1 MCSTCGVPEE
11 MTADEAVSLVEPG
24 DRVFVGS
31 ACAVPRTLLAA
42 LEARRP
48 AIPGVRLVHFLADGT
63 GSAYPQEVFFVGSE
77 LRGRVRAG
85 EVDYVPLSSADLP
98 ALIAGGQHR
107 VDVALIQVAPPDEAG
122 HCSLGVSVDVTLAA
136 ALAARVVIAEVNP
149 AMPRTGPASTIPVDR
164 IAAFV
169 PVEARVLEYVHEPV
183 GEAAARIAPYVA
195 RLVPDGATLQIGLGR
210 VPHEMLQHLRGRRDL
225 RVHSDVVTDGLVDL
239 LDAGVLRDAPGSVV
253 ASMAVG
259 TKRLFDRLSD
269 PIVDF
274 RPIEKICGLRA
285 LTTVERLVSVTQAFA
300 VDLTGQ
306 VCADTDDGVLY
317 GGVAAQ
323 PVMHYAASRSPGG
336 RAIVCLS
343 TEFPDG
349 SSRIRDVLRPEEAV
363 TIPRADVH
371 YVTTEY
377 GTAYLFGRS
386 LRDRAVALIEVAHPA
401 HREGLLKSAVALGLV
416 PVGQTLRSR
425 GPYPGSE
432 ERTVVLSD
440 GSVVLLRPAR
450 TGDAPALQDLFYR
463 MPPEDVYT
471 RFFRHLTTLPLSTA
485 EHLTSVSFEEEVT
498 FVAVV
503 GDWGSEQIVGTA
515 SYFLD
520 RVSGTADVAY
530 MVDPSYKGLG
540 LGTAL
545 QERLISYA
553 RAAGVRAFTA
563 DVLAENKAMLHLFRS
578 SGLVLETHTSQGVTE
593 VVLTL

>member
-1 MCSTCGVPEE
+1 MPEE
-11 MTADEAVSLVEPG
+11 MSAEAAVALVEPG

-31 ACAVPRTLLAA
+31 ACAVPRVLLAA

-48 AIPGVRLVHFLADGT
+48 LVPGVRLVHFLADGT
-63 GSAYPQEVFFVGSE
+63 GSAYKQEVFFVGSE

-85 EVDYVPLSSADLP
+85 DVDYVPLSSADLP

-107 VDVALIQVAPPDEAG
+107 VDVALIQVAPPVDG

-136 ALAARVVIAEVNP
+136 ALSARVVLAEVNP
-149 AMPRTGPASTIPVDR
+149 AMPHTGPSSTLPVAR

-169 PVEARVLEYVHEPV
+169 PVSTPVLEYVHEPV

-210 VPHEMLQHLRGRRDL
+210 VPNEMLQHLRGRRDL

-239 LDAGVLRDAPGSVV
+239 LDAGVVRTEPGSVV

-259 TKRLFDRLSD
+259 TARLFARLSD

-274 RPIEKICGLRA
+274 RPIEKICGLSA
-285 LTTVERLVSVTQAFA
+285 LTSVKRLVSVTQAFA

-306 VCADTDDGVLY
+306 VCADTDFGELY

-349 SSRIRDVLRPEEAV
+349 SSRIRPVLRPEEAV

-386 LRDRAVALIEVAHPA
+386 LRDRAIALIEVAHPS
-401 HREGLLKSAVALGLV
+401 HRAALLEAAVERGLV
-416 PVGQTLRSR
+416 PAGQTLRSR

-432 ERTVVLSD
+432 ERTVLLKD
-440 GSVVLLRPAR
+440 GSAVLLRPAR
-450 TGDAPALQDLFYR
+450 TGDAMALQELFYR

-485 EHLTSVSFEEEVT
+485 EHLTSVSFEDEVT
-498 FVAVV
+498 FLAVV
-503 GDWGSEQIVGTA
+503 GDWGSEQVVGTA

-530 MVDPSYKGLG
+530 MVDPAYKGLG

-545 QERLISYA
+545 QERLISFA
-553 RAAGVRAFTA
+553 RASGVRAFTA
-563 DVLAENKAMLHLFRS
+563 DVLAENKAMLQLFRS
-578 SGLVLETHTSQGVTE
+578 SGLEMQSHTTQGVTE
-593 VVLTL
+593 IVVTL

>member
-1 MCSTCGVPEE
+1 MPEQL
-11 MTADEAVSLVEPG
+11 TAADAVALIEPG

-31 ACAVPRTLLAA
+31 ACAMPRTLLAA

-48 AIPGVRLVHFLADGT
+48 AVPGVRLVHFLADGI
-63 GSAYPQEVFFVGSE
+63 GSTYPQEVFFVGSG
-77 LRGRVRAG
+77 LRGRVEAG
-85 EVDYVPLSSADLP
+85 VVDYVPVSSADVP

-107 VDVALIQVAPPDEAG
+107 VDVALIQVAPPDAAG
-122 HCSLGVSVDVTLAA
+122 ECSLGVSVDVTMAA
-136 ALAARVVIAEVNP
+136 ALAARTVIAEVNP
-149 AMPRTGPASTIPVDR
+149 AMPRTGPSSTIPVDR
-164 IAAFV
+164 IAAMV
-169 PVEARVLEYVHEPV
+169 AVAGPVAEYVHEPV

-210 VPHEMLQHLRGRRDL
+210 VPNEMLQHLRGRRDL
-225 RVHSDVVTDGLVDL
+225 RVHSDVVTDGLIDL
-239 LDAGVLRDAPGSVV
+239 LDAGVVRTEPASVV

-259 TKRLFDRLSD
+259 TGRLFDRLED

-274 RPIEKICGLRA
+274 RPIERICGLRA
-285 LTTVERLVSVTQAFA
+285 LTSVERMVSVTQAFA

-306 VCADTDDGVLY
+306 VCADTDDGELY

-349 SSRIRDVLRPEEAV
+349 SSRIRDVLRPDEAV
-363 TIPRADVH
+363 AIPRADVH

-386 LRDRAVALIEVAHPA
+386 LRDRAVALIEVAHPS
-401 HREGLLKSAVALGLV
+401 HRAALLDAAVARGLV
-416 PVGQTLRSR
+416 PAGQALRSR
-425 GPYPGSE
+425 GAYLGGE
-432 ERTVVLSD
+432 ERTVVLHD
-440 GSVVLLRPAR
+440 GAVVLLRPAR
-450 TGDAPALQDLFYR
+450 TGDALALQDLFYR
-463 MPPEDVYT
+463 MPPQDVYT

-485 EHLTSVSFEEEVT
+485 EHLTSVSFDEEVT
-498 FVAVV
+498 FLAVV

-515 SYFLD
+515 SYYLD

-530 MVDPSYKGLG
+530 MVDPAYKGLG
-540 LGTAL
+540 LGAAL
-545 QERLISYA
+545 QERLVSFA

-563 DVLAENKAMLHLFRS
+563 DVLMENSPMLRLFRS
-578 SGLVLETHTSQGVTE
+578 SGLQLEAHTSHGVTD

>member
-1 MCSTCGVPEE
+1 MSE
-11 MTADEAVSLVEPG
+11 MTAEAAVALVEAG
-24 DRVFVGS
+24 DRVFIGS

-48 AIPGVRLVHFLADGT
+48 LVPGVRLVHFLADGT

-77 LRGRVRAG
+77 LRGRVSPG
-85 EVDYVPLSSADLP
+85 LVDYVPLSSADLP
-98 ALIAGGQHR
+98 ALIRGGQHR
-107 VDVALIQVAPPDEAG
+107 IDVALIQVAPPDQDG
-122 HCSLGVSVDVTLAA
+122 MCSLGVSVDVTMAA
-136 ALAARVVIAEVNP
+136 ALAARVVLAEVNP
-149 AMPRTGPASTIPVDR
+149 AMPRTGPSSMIPGDR

-169 PVEARVLEYVHEPV
+169 PVEAQVAEYVHAPV
-183 GEAAARIAPYVA
+183 GEAATRIAPYVA

-239 LDAGVLRDAPGSVV
+239 LEAGVVRDEPGSVV

-274 RPIEKICGLRA
+274 RPIEKICGLTA
-285 LTTVERLVSVTQAFA
+285 LTTVQRMVSVTQAFA

-306 VCADTDDGVLY
+306 VCADNDDGELY

-323 PVMHYAASRSPGG
+323 PIMHYAASRSPGG
-336 RAIVCLS
+336 RAVVCLS

-349 SSRIRDVLRPEEAV
+349 SSRIRAVLQPDEAV

-371 YVTTEY
+371 YVTTEF

-386 LRDRAVALIEVAHPA
+386 LRDRAIALIEVAHPR
-401 HREGLLKSAVALGLV
+401 HRDELLAAAVARGLV
-416 PVGQTLRSR
+416 PPEQTLRSR

-432 ERTVVLSD
+432 ERTVGLKD
-440 GSVVLLRPAR
+440 GAVVLLRPAR
-450 TGDAPALQDLFYR
+450 TGDALALQDLFYR
-463 MPPEDVYT
+463 MPPQDVYT

-485 EHLTSVSFEEEVT
+485 EHLTSVSFEDEVT
-498 FVAVV
+498 FLAVV

-520 RVSGTADVAY
+520 RVSGSADVAF

-540 LGTAL
+540 LGAAL
-545 QERLISYA
+545 QERLIEYA
-553 RAAGVRAFTA
+553 RSQGVRAFTA
-563 DVLAENKAMLHLFRS
+563 DVLAENTAMLRLFRTS
-578 SGLVLETHTSQGVTE
+578 ELEMGTHTSRGVTE

>member
-1 MCSTCGVPEE
+1 MPEE
-11 MTADEAVSLVEPG
+11 LTAEQAVALVEPG
-24 DRVFVGS
+24 DRVFIGS

-48 AIPGVRLVHFLADGT
+48 AVPGVRLVHFLADGT
-63 GSAYPQEVFFVGSE
+63 GSRYPQEVFFVGSE
-77 LRGRVRAG
+77 LRGRVEAG
-85 EVDYVPLSSADLP
+85 VVDYVPLSSADLP

-107 VDVALIQVAPPDEAG
+107 VDVALIQVAPPDAAG
-122 HCSLGVSVDVTLAA
+122 ECSLGVSVDVTLAA
-136 ALAARVVIAEVNP
+136 ALAARIVIAEINP
-149 AMPRTGPASTIPVDR
+149 LMPHTGPSSTIPLDR
-164 IAAFV
+164 IAATV
-169 PVEARVLEYVHEPV
+169 TVDGPIAEYVHQAV
-183 GEAAARIAPYVA
+183 GEAARMIAPYVA

-210 VPHEMLQHLRGRRDL
+210 VPSEMLQHLRGRRDL
-225 RVHSDVVTDGLVDL
+225 RVHSDAVTDGLVDL
-239 LDAGVLRDAPGSVV
+239 LEAGVVRDGPASVV

-259 TKRLFDRLSD
+259 TRRLFDRLED
-269 PIVDF
+269 PVVDF

-285 LTTVERLVSVTQAFA
+285 LTTVERMVSVTQAFA

-306 VCADTDDGVLY
+306 VCADTDDGELY

-343 TEFPDG
+343 TQFPDG
-349 SSRIRDVLRPEEAV
+349 ASRIRAVLEPDEAV

-386 LRDRAVALIEVAHPA
+386 LRDRAVALIEVAHPS
-401 HREGLLKSAVALGLV
+401 HRASLLSAAVARGLV
-416 PVGQTLRSR
+416 PPGQTLRSR
-425 GPYPGSE
+425 GAYPGGE
-432 ERTVVLSD
+432 ERTVLLSD
-440 GSVVLLRPAR
+440 GAAVLLRPAR
-450 TGDAPALQDLFYR
+450 TGDALALQDLFYR
-463 MPPEDVYT
+463 MPPQDVYT

-498 FVAVV
+498 FLAVV

-515 SYFLD
+515 SYYLD

-530 MVDPSYKGLG
+530 MVDPAYKGLR
-540 LGTAL
+540 LGSAL
-545 QERLISYA
+545 QERLVSYA
-553 RAAGVRAFTA
+553 RGAGVRAFTA
-563 DVLAENKAMLHLFRS
+563 DVLMENSAMLRLFRS
-578 SGLVLETHTSQGVTE
+578 SGLELEAHTSRGVTE